1 MTESEVVS
9 VGKRRSRR
17 EINRLVVEFESSGLR
32 QSEFCHKHGLA
43 LSTLQ
48 GGLKRRRR
56 EVGGQSESNPLM
68 EVKVA
73 RTKVGRSGPET
84 CALEVVLAKGRR
96 IEVRRVPRSRPSVDA
111 IRFQSATIKERSRGR
126 GRLRGKASL
135 ASSLSNAGQL
145 PKVTFP
151 PGASARA
158 RNSPAMRHSASS
170 TTHLDSRQAAN
181 ALMTTIAY
189 PGGE

>member
-32 QSEFCHKHGLA
+32 RSAFCHKHGLA

-48 GGLKRRRR
+48 RGLKRRRR
-56 EVGGQSESNPLM
+56 EVGGRGEDPLV

-73 RTKVGRSGPET
+73 RTKVDRSGSET

-96 IEVRRVPRSRPSVDA
+96 IEVRRDFDAETLARLIQTLEEISR
-111 IRFQSATIKERSRGR
+111 
-126 GRLRGKASL
+126 
-135 ASSLSNAGQL
+135 
-145 PKVTFP
+145 
-151 PGASARA
+151 
-158 RNSPAMRHSASS
+158 
-170 TTHLDSRQAAN
+170 
-181 ALMTTIAY
+181 
-189 PGGE
+189 

>member
-32 QSEFCHKHGLA
+32 QSEFCHKRGLA

-48 GGLKRRRR
+48 RGLKRRQR
-56 EVGGQSESNPLM
+56 EVGGPSASNPLV

-73 RTKVGRSGPET
+73 RTKAHRRGPEA

-96 IEVRRVPRSRPSVDA
+96 IEVRRDFDAETLARLIQALEETSR
-111 IRFQSATIKERSRGR
+111 
-126 GRLRGKASL
+126 
-135 ASSLSNAGQL
+135 
-145 PKVTFP
+145 
-151 PGASARA
+151 
-158 RNSPAMRHSASS
+158 
-170 TTHLDSRQAAN
+170 
-181 ALMTTIAY
+181 
-189 PGGE
+189 

>member
-9 VGKRRSRR
+9 AGKRHSLR

-48 GGLKRRRR
+48 RGLKRRRR
-56 EVGGQSESNPLM
+56 EVGGQSEGNPLV

-73 RTKVGRSGPET
+73 RTKVGGSGPET

-96 IEVRRVPRSRPSVDA
+96 IEVRRDFDAETLARLIRTLEEISR
-111 IRFQSATIKERSRGR
+111 
-126 GRLRGKASL
+126 
-135 ASSLSNAGQL
+135 
-145 PKVTFP
+145 
-151 PGASARA
+151 
-158 RNSPAMRHSASS
+158 
-170 TTHLDSRQAAN
+170 
-181 ALMTTIAY
+181 
-189 PGGE
+189 